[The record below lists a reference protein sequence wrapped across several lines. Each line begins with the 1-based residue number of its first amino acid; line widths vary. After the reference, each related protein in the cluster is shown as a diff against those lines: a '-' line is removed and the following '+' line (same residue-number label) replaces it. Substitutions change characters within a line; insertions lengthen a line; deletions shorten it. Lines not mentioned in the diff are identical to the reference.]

1 VLQRRGVPS
10 SLEDTRGGAFP
21 AKRRA
26 RSKELL
32 AHQPVEDTRRGGNLQ
47 RRGVPSSLEDTGGG
61 GVFAEEGRA
70 CSKEL
75 LAHQPV
81 QPHGHGL
88 Q

>member
-1 VLQRRGVPS
+1 M
-10 SLEDTRGGAFP
+10 
-21 AKRRA
+21 
-26 RSKELL
+26 
-32 AHQPVEDTRRGGNLQ
+32 LQ